1 MVVVFVIGILVTF
14 ATLSISSRVLS
25 DKIETEARRL
35 QALFEMAGED
45 AEMHGMEV
53 GFVYTDLGYAF
64 VTTSPE
70 GRWVPITTGPL
81 RPREIKAPMTL
92 DLHVEGRSV
101 PPTPLADLL
110 AAGKAALAE
119 AEAAKSAAKKT
130 DDDGSKDD
138 DEKDDKDVS
147 ALKPQAM
154 FLSSGETTALSLDI
168 AAPGVDTAYRLEVDN
183 LGRSKMT
190 TLDRSR

>member
-168 AAPGVDTAYRLEVDN
+168 AAPGVNTAYRLEVDN

>member
-70 GRWVPITTGPL
+70 GRWVPITSGPL

>member
-119 AEAAKSAAKKT
+119 AEAAKSSAKKT